1 MIRNRNRGMEENRRV
16 ISIRSISCEGKR
28 TFPGPSA
35 AGALPTGMAK
45 KFHFLMSIILLV
57 LATHS
62 FGYQEKEHE
71 EAKAK
76 TALTD
81 EEKEMLKDR
90 EILENLVLLK
100 NLDAIEFLDLLNEM
114 DPDWSEKDE
123 PVLPEEKTAE
133 KEGESRKP

>member
-1 MIRNRNRGMEENRRV
+1 MEKNSNG
-16 ISIRSISCEGKR
+16 ISIRSVTSEGKR
-28 TFPGPSA
+28 IFPGTTA
-35 AGALPTGMAK
+35 ADALMAGMAG
-45 KFHFLMSIILLV
+45 KFHLLMSIILLL

-62 FGYQEKEHE
+62 FGYQEKEPE

-90 EILENLVLLK
+90 EILENLALLQ

-133 KEGESRKP
+133 KEEEGRKP

>member
-1 MIRNRNRGMEENRRV
+1 MEENRRG
-16 ISIRSISCEGKR
+16 SSFRSVSCEGKR
-28 TFPGPSA
+28 TFPGPPA
-35 AGALPTGMAK
+35 AVALPAGVAR
-45 KFHFLMSIILLV
+45 KFHFLMSIILLF
-57 LATHS
+57 LATYS
-62 FGYQEKEHE
+62 FGYQEKEPG

-90 EILENLVLLK
+90 EILENLALLK

-123 PVLPEEKTAE
+123 PVLPDEKSAE
-133 KEGESRKP
+133 TEGEDRKP